1 MSTAEDKT
9 IAIGE
14 KIRTRL
20 LNQPLAK
27 FRRPDTKV
35 TTLLNISALR
45 FTLPDNTQIDL
56 PLQDTFVIGR
66 QQGNSRTV
74 DLDLDPY
81 GGSSAGISRIHA
93 EVVIAQGM
101 IYIRD
106 MGSKNGVYLNNEE
119 LYSGKN
125 YKLHDGDTLLLGS
138 LKMRVDF
145 VP

>member
-1 MSTAEDKT
+1 MSVTEDKT
-9 IAIGE
+9 VAIGE

-45 FTLPDNTQIDL
+45 FILPDKSQIEF

-66 QQGNSRTV
+66 QQGNSRSI

-81 GGSSAGISRIHA
+81 GGSSVGISRTHA
-93 EVVIAQGM
+93 EIVVAQGT

-125 YKLHDGDTLLLGS
+125 YKLHDGDTILLGS
-138 LKMRVDF
+138 LQIRIDF
-145 VP
+145 IP